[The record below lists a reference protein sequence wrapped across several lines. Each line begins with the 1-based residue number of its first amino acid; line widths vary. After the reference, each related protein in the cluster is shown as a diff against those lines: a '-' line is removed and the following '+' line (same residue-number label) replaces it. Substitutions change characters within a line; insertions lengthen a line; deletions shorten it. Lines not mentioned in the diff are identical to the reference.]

1 MDDLIFEEFK
11 GTGNMELV
19 LDRELAN
26 DRIFPAINIQAS
38 GTRNEDKFI
47 GDSMEERNMVRRY
60 LLKKS
65 PKESMNSLLKV
76 LRNTDSNEELL
87 DQIAAMV

>member
-26 DRIFPAINIQAS
+26 DRIYPAINITAS
-38 GTRNEDKFI
+38 GTRNEAKFI
-47 GDSMEERNMVRRY
+47 TDSLEERNMVEDIYSKNHQR
-60 LLKKS
+60 S
-65 PKESMNSLLKV
+65 PCWVS
-76 LRNTDSNEELL
+76 
-87 DQIAAMV
+87 

>member
-11 GTGNMELV
+11 GTGNMELM

-26 DRIFPAINIQAS
+26 DRIFPAINITAS

-47 GDSMEERNMVRRY
+47 RESMEERNMVRRY
-60 LLKKS
+60 LLKKT
-65 PKESMNSLLKV
+65 PKESMKSLLKV
-76 LRNTDSNEELL
+76 LGNTESNDELL
-87 DQIAAMV
+87 NQIAAMV

>member
-26 DRIFPAINIQAS
+26 DRIYPAINIQAS
-38 GTRNEDKFI
+38 GTRNEEKFI
-47 GDSMEERNMVRRY
+47 TDSLEERNMVRRY

-65 PKESMNSLLKV
+65 PKESMLGLLKV
-76 LRNTDSNEELL
+76 LKNTDSNQELL
-87 DQIAAMV
+87 NQIAALA